1 MSSIL
6 QHVAWLLPFVSL
18 VVANFTSHEIA
29 SWNRPRAALIRDN
42 VYIEGGWI
50 QTGNWTNGEWD
61 TKTLETVNPT
71 DGQLFKLSMNQS
83 FDIND
88 NPALFETI
96 PEFAVQNFY
105 MDGYMFADY
114 NEFYAWGGM
123 VLTSLDTKDRTV
135 SLPLYDAPEASNINL
150 GVPNLNYDP
159 QDGTFISVTNG
170 AGANAPSEE
179 SAFYFGGLYNEDG
192 TKYSYFAPPTNQSA
206 WLITVQM
213 DDLGHATWIK
223 APLPEN
229 IAWRA
234 EGGLVWVP
242 TSTQGILIAIGGVV
256 KPADINF
263 QVPQDNATQSLTFL
277 KEFPVYDIGSDQWSV
292 QPLNPSSQVPPAP
305 LAQFCTTVA
314 SSADGSH
321 HEIFIYGGWDSNG
334 GSANEDV
341 WILSVPSFTWIKAE
355 PSGRKGAARTN
366 HVCVQ
371 PYPDQMIVIGGTG
384 SSETPPTFNNS
395 VDVFNLNTFT
405 WTGTYDPT
413 VHDDYK
419 PHQAVRDVLSATP
432 TASNMPSAVAGWFQ
446 GKYDMT
452 KVRSFGPFE
461 LQSTAAPTNTSSPTA
476 TQAPASGGSDR
487 DWVIPV
493 AVVVPVVVVGALVG
507 VLIFLCCRRARKA
520 RARAQEDGA
529 QSEMAHNR
537 KSWIVPWIYSTSSHA
552 PPKDIG
558 TDSSVTEV
566 EQGPHSPRPMAQ
578 TAPHELEGGGGYF
591 RGSDAGAPQE
601 RWSQS
606 TQIRSPRYDSAGPV
620 EGMNT
625 EVHEVEGSARV
636 SGPEDIN
643 YDIRNMAMYPP
654 SVVSGGGVGQS
665 QGVPSSSVSQS
676 GDSVTPASPQSH
688 SVLTSSGFAPIHEG
702 KIAGGNEHTSTVGR
716 AISPIDLRQDR
727 PTHER
732 KESDVSDIATSPP
745 SPKPEAP

>member
-6 QHVAWLLPFVSL
+6 QYGTWLLPFVSL
-18 VVANFTSHEIA
+18 VVANFTSNELA

-42 VYIEGGWI
+42 VYLEGGWL
-50 QTGNWTNGEWD
+50 QTGNWTSGAWD
-61 TKTLETVNPT
+61 AKTLSPT
-71 DGQLFKLSMNQS
+71 DGLLFKLSMNRT
-83 FDIND
+83 FDITD
-88 NPALFETI
+88 NPAFFETI
-96 PEFAVQNFY
+96 PEDAVQNFY
-105 MDGYMFADY
+105 LDGYMFADY
-114 NEFYAWGGM
+114 DEFYAWGGM
-123 VLTSLDTKDRTV
+123 VLTSLDQRERTV

-170 AGANAPSEE
+170 GGANAPSEE
-179 SAFYFGGLYNEDG
+179 SAFYFGGLYNENG
-192 TKYSYFAPPTNQSA
+192 TDYDYFNPPKDQSP

-213 DDLGHATWIK
+213 TDLGHATWIK

-229 IAWRA
+229 ITWRA

-263 QVPQDNATQSLTFL
+263 QVAQDNATQSLTFL
-277 KEFPVYDIGSDQWSV
+277 KEFPVYDIGSTQWSL
-292 QPLNPSSQVPPAP
+292 QPLNPTSQVPPAP

-314 SSADGSH
+314 SSADGTH
-321 HEIFIYGGWDSNG
+321 HEIFVYGGWDSNG
-334 GSANEDV
+334 GNANDDV

-384 SSETPPTFNNS
+384 SSEMPTTFNNS

-419 PHQAVRDVLSATP
+419 PNQAVLDVISVTP
-432 TASNMPSAVAGWFQ
+432 TASNIASAVSGWFTDT
-446 GKYDMT
+446 YDMT
-452 KVRSFGPFE
+452 KVKSFGPFE
-461 LQSTAAPTNTSSPTA
+461 LQSTAPPTNSGSSTA
-476 TQAPASGGSDR
+476 TPAPGPRGSDR

-507 VLIFLCCRRARKA
+507 VLIFLCCRKARKA
-520 RARAQEDGA
+520 RARAQEDGGP
-529 QSEMAHNR
+529 SEMAHNR

-552 PPKDIG
+552 APKDTA

-566 EQGPHSPRPMAQ
+566 EQGPHSPRAMTQ
-578 TAPHELEGGGGYF
+578 TSPHELEGAGGYF
-591 RGSDAGAPQE
+591 RESDAGAPRE

-606 TQIRSPRYDSAGPV
+606 TQVRSPRYAYAGPV

-654 SVVSGGGVGQS
+654 SVVSGGGMGQS
-665 QGVPSSSVSQS
+665 PGIPSSSVSQS
-676 GDSVTPASPQSH
+676 GDSFTPASPQSH
-688 SVLTSSGFAPIHEG
+688 SAVTSSGFAPIHEG
-702 KIAGGNEHTSTVGR
+702 KIAGGNEHTAGLAR
-716 AISPIDLRQDR
+716 AISPIDSRRER
-727 PTHER
+727 PMHER
-732 KESDVSDIATSPP
+732 KESDVSDIATSPFP
-745 SPKPEAP
+745 SPRPETP